1 MSKLTAVEKGWKIQ
15 LCRSHTVPSESG
27 VAQGDEVEKWKQR
40 NSESLHQSVFGANLH

>member
-40 NSESLHQSVFGANLH
+40 NSEFLHQSVFGANLH